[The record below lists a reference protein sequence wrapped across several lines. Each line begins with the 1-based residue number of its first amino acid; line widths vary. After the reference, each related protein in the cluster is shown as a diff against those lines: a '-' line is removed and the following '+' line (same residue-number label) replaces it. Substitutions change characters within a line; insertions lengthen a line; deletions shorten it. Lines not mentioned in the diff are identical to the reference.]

1 MNSNKYMDLARD
13 IRISNSADKD
23 YPILGM
29 FKNGKGYIVK
39 QYENDNDISEV
50 VTKFNTLVSQ

>member
-39 QYENDNDISEV
+39 QYENDNDIS
-50 VTKFNTLVSQ
+50 